1 MEISDQLRCLF
12 SAQVEERDGSY
23 VVEVPKREVRRGGIE
38 SDETYRVALVPSP
51 ATNER
56 EQRQTNGTRSSGSDS
71 SQSSNGDRASGS
83 GDADEST
90 NGSRDRGRQRPPVEE
105 GESRRVEIE
114 DIGEQ
119 GDGITRVERGFVV
132 IVPDTEQGER
142 VEVEIT
148 DVREN
153 VAFAE
158 VVERLSYYE

>member
-12 SAQVEERDGSY
+12 SAQVTEEDGSY
-23 VVEVPKREVRRGGIE
+23 VVEVPKREVRNGGI
-38 SDETYRVALVPSP
+38 DPGETYRVALVPSP
-51 ATNER
+51 ATNDSA
-56 EQRQTNGTRSSGSDS
+56 TRSRASEDDRDRSNGSS
-71 SQSSNGDRASGS
+71 PNGDR
-83 GDADEST
+83 DADDGPSQST
-90 NGSRDRGRQRPPVEE
+90 NGSGNRGRQRPPVEE
-105 GESRRVEIE
+105 GENRRVEIE

-142 VEVEIT
+142 VAVEIT
-148 DVREN
+148 DVRDN